1 MGQGLADDVYEFDA
15 GPSEWRTPPLWGLG
29 LQQQYKKNAVFL
41 HDGRARTITEAI
53 LWHGGEAEKVT
64 QSFINLPIE
73 KRQQLMLFVNS
84 L

>member
-53 LWHGGEAEKVT
+53 LWHGGEAEKS
-64 QSFINLPIE
+64 QKHFINMSVAE
-73 KRQQLMLFVNS
+73 RQALLAFLQAI
-84 L
+84 